1 MKNFVAAIRDGGTP
15 RSTAQ
20 ESLESHLLAFASE
33 DARISRNVID
43 MAQYRAQLRATVEGL
58 KQ

>member
-1 MKNFVAAIRDGGTP
+1 
-15 RSTAQ
+15 
-20 ESLESHLLAFASE
+20 LLAFASE
-33 DARISRNVID
+33 DARISREVID